1 MSLDKTLRGGRKRV
15 SWQRYN
21 RLLMIDKAL
30 WTEKTE
36 ENSEQPT

>member
-1 MSLDKTLRGGRKRV
+1 MSLGKALRGGRKRV
-15 SWQRYN
+15 SWQRYG

-30 WTEKTE
+30 WTDKTE